1 MIFQFSIQPKEIS
14 TSSKQLYFNA
24 EKTDPLNGFPFL
36 CIGRDSY
43 VVSAKNENGL
53 NINPGFVYNLQIG
66 KFCSLAHDISFVIDI
81 NHDYTGVTTGVSEL
95 FPERKSK
102 LKRKGQILIQNDV
115 WIGRGSTIMGG
126 VTIHNG
132 AVIAANSVVTKDV
145 EPYSIVGG
153 NPARHIKY
161 RFDSEIIDKMLSIQ
175 WWYWDD
181 SKISQYKKWFTSD
194 ITDFAERFY
203 GDTEE
208 NREMEIEKSE
218 KSYLFFMDFEEPQ
231 SLWKKIILEFCE
243 KYKNSPDRGLLLFLK
258 NNDNTLD
265 NYSKIEDI
273 TKDIDAECGLFVHCG
288 TDEDVEYIFKY
299 ADYYITNRSKET
311 VYHSCM
317 ADKYNVQMLSG
328 VDIPVF

>member
-66 KFCSLAHDISFVIDI
+66 KFCSFAHDVSFVIDI

-175 WWYWDD
+175 WWYWED
-181 SKISQYKKWFTSD
+181 SKIFQHNKWFTAD
-194 ITDFAERFY
+194 TADFVERFY
-203 GDTEE
+203 GNTEE
-208 NREMEIEKSE
+208 HKELEIEKS
-218 KSYLFFMDFEEPQ
+218 KISYLFFMDFEEPQ
-231 SLWKKIILEFCE
+231 SLWKKIILEFCN
-243 KYKNSPDRGLLLFLK
+243 KYRNCPDHGLLLFLK
-258 NNDNTLD
+258 NDENVLD

-273 TKDIDAECGLFVHCG
+273 TRDIDAECNLFVFCG
-288 TDEDVEYIFKY
+288 NDEDVKHVFRY
-299 ADYYITNRSKET
+299 ADYYISNRSKET
-311 VYHSCM
+311 VYHSCV
-317 ADKYNVQMLSG
+317 ADIHNVQMISG